1 MTAPD
6 KIVEVGAPAMWI
18 SGEDG
23 FTMTTQASID
33 SDGPQHSLVRAIR
46 EATLNHGP
54 LPPLFPTHTCSRPRR
69 PCSCALQEPP
79 PGLHDAGVRGGL
91 RFDGVATAALAAA
104 ASSAVATAPLAAA
117 PVAAAAVAAAV
128 ASAA

>member
-54 LPPLFPTHTCSRPRR
+54 RPSRPSFRLTR
-69 PCSCALQEPP
+69 AHALDVP
-79 PGLHDAGVRGGL
+79 
-91 RFDGVATAALAAA
+91 
-104 ASSAVATAPLAAA
+104 AVAPFKNLLPGFTTPECEAD
-117 PVAAAAVAAAV
+117 
-128 ASAA
+128 SGSTG

>member
-33 SDGPQHSLVRAIR
+33 SDGPQHSPDV
-46 EATLNHGP
+46 T
-54 LPPLFPTHTCSRPRR
+54 
-69 PCSCALQEPP
+69 
-79 PGLHDAGVRGGL
+79 
-91 RFDGVATAALAAA
+91 
-104 ASSAVATAPLAAA
+104 SSASTTAIWSGTERQTRICCKIDNLIK
-117 PVAAAAVAAAV
+117 
-128 ASAA
+128 